1 MQLKSKKIQYSL
13 FFVFIGLTLL
23 GIVGLNIYPTNVIR
37 TTHQVETSNGIIS
50 FNLYQPRSLTQSTPV
65 VIMGHGVIVNKE
77 MMTNFAIELANYGFI
92 VANLDWSGHGQST
105 GPLSN
110 LSRDLEAVIA
120 AIPSLV
126 DYENMSALALLGYS
140 LGGFATY
147 PYAVDNPNVKA
158 WVGVGTR
165 ADGDISNT
173 TNPRNVL
180 MIVGSLD
187 EALSPED
194 AKVPMVN
201 LINATSVDEVE
212 FEREY
217 GDIDLG
223 TARKIH
229 VVPGADHLITPWHRD
244 FVVPTVNWTMRSFG
258 MSLSANPSFA
268 FDVRTVFVW
277 IGFFGLVGLTF
288 CLAVI
293 LADKLDI
300 RKNPDSKKTEIDPKV
315 FENHSLLSFIGK
327 FALFTLGLL
336 PTIFIFVPLLLFTPL
351 PLTAALTAMVGSF
364 AINILI
370 YTWRL
375 AKRWN
380 VSLMSI
386 IKENL
391 FEKSKVWIYAII
403 LTVVFFAG
411 YYPIIGLNYLGMIPS
426 LPRIPYLILYS
437 VILFLLLFTV
447 SIFLQKFSVPYSEY
461 RFNIKNPIKSYLTV
475 SFTNFLSAYSWFLIL
490 ILVPCILM
498 GNFFFAM
505 ILILL
510 IPILLFLVF
519 FGVYMEKL
527 TGSVIPGALLNAIM
541 VTLVIVTLTPFA
553 DLMRFFGM
561 FV

>member
-1 MQLKSKKIQYSL
+1 MKSKKIQYSL

-23 GIVGLNIYPTNVIR
+23 GIVGLNVYPANVIR
-37 TTHQVETSNGIIS
+37 STHQVATSNGIIS
-50 FNLYQPRSLTQSTPV
+50 FNLYQQRGLSQSTPV
-65 VIMGHGVIVNKE
+65 IVMGHGIIVNKE

-105 GPLSN
+105 SPFGN
-110 LSRDLEAVIA
+110 LTEDLEAVISQ
-120 AIPSLV
+120 IPLLQPLA
-126 DYENMSALALLGYS
+126 NMSAMGLLGYS
-140 LGGFATY
+140 LGGFGTY
-147 PYAVDNPNVKA
+147 PYAINNSNVKA

-165 ADGDISNT
+165 ANGDISNT

-180 MIVGSLD
+180 MIIGSLD

-217 GDIDLG
+217 GNISIG

-244 FVVPTVNWTMRSFG
+244 FVVPAVNWTLRSFG
-258 MSLSANPSFA
+258 MSLPTTFA

-277 IGFFGLVGLTF
+277 VGFFGLVGLTF

-293 LADKLDI
+293 LADKFDI
-300 RKNPDSKKTEIDPKV
+300 RKKPDSTKNEIDPKV
-315 FENHSLLSFIGK
+315 FENHSLLSFVGK

-336 PTIFIFVPLLLFTPL
+336 PTILLFVPLLLFTPL
-351 PLTAALTAMVGSF
+351 PLTSALTALVGSF

-380 VSLMSI
+380 VSLKAI

-391 FEKSKVWIYAII
+391 FQKSKVWIYAII
-403 LTVVFFAG
+403 LTAIFFVC
-411 YYPIIGLNYLGMIPS
+411 YYFIIGLNYLGMIPP

-437 VILFLLLFTV
+437 LILFLLLFSV

-461 RFNIKNPIKSYLTV
+461 KFNIKSPIKSYLTV
-475 SFTNFLSAYSWFLIL
+475 SFTNFLSSYSWFLIL

-541 VTLVIVTLTPFA
+541 ITFVIVTLTPFA
-553 DLMRFFGM
+553 DLMRFFGI
-561 FV
+561 FI